1 MSADRYGNAVTGAD
15 AEALTGIDNFVH
27 GFLSYQ
33 TKAANILAA
42 AQAAPGCCL
51 AQVYAGMLW
60 MFLEAPEAPAHAEAF
75 IARAEALSS
84 GATAREAALARLTRL
99 WAQGNIPAFL
109 EQAEALARA
118 HPRDLALI
126 KLLQYHHF
134 NRGDAPGMLRAGLIA
149 LPSAEAE
156 PYVHGMIAF
165 GYEQCHLLD
174 HAEASARRAMQI
186 EPTDPWAHHALAH
199 VMLTQ
204 GRVDEGIAFLESVS
218 GHWAGLNSFMQTHN
232 WWHLALFYLSRDRVA
247 DVLAVY
253 DTHVWGLEKDYSQDQ
268 VGAVSLL
275 ARMEFAGIDVGARWQ
290 DVAAHIAR
298 RGADTTAP
306 FLTLQYLFAL
316 ERADRPEA
324 RALMQAIVDR
334 ADTPAHDRA
343 AWAEVALPAAR
354 GITAHAQGN
363 AAEAARLLG
372 RALPRMREIGGSHA
386 QRDFFEQIHLDAL
399 TRSGNWSAAQQV
411 LELRRAHDPDGIPLN
426 RHLAQVYDA
435 AGLPAE
441 AARARARIGAS
452 GYRA

>member
-204 GRVDEGIAFLESVS
+204 GRVDEGIAFLEGVAPS
-218 GHWAGLNSFMQTHN
+218 WAGLNSFMHSHN
-232 WWHLALFYLSRDRVA
+232 WWHLALFYLSRGRHDAVREAYDR
-247 DVLAVY
+247 
-253 DTHVWGLEKDYSQDQ
+253 HVWGIEKGYSQDQ
-268 VGAVSLL
+268 VGAASLL
-275 ARMEFAGIDVGARWQ
+275 ARMELAGVDVGGRWA
-290 DVAAHIAR
+290 DVADHIAA
-298 RGADTTAP
+298 RGADTVQP
-306 FLTLQYLFAL
+306 FLTMQYLYAL
-316 ERADRPEA
+316 AHAGRD
-324 RALMQAIVDR
+324 Q
-334 ADTPAHDRA
+334 ADTLMAAVRSRA
-343 AWAEVALPAAR
+343 AAGGHDAGVWAEVALPACEGLLAHAR
-354 GITAHAQGN
+354 GD
-363 AAEAARLLG
+363 AETCVARLG
-372 RALPRMREIGGSHA
+372 QALPRMAETGGSHA
-386 QRDFFEQIHLDAL
+386 QRDLFEQIHLDAL
-399 TRSGNWSAAQQV
+399 MRTGRLAQAQQA
-411 LELRRAHDPDGIPLN
+411 LELRRTFDPDGVPVNTMLADVYRRVGLTPL
-426 RHLAQVYDA
+426 
-435 AGLPAE
+435 AE
-441 AARARARIGAS
+441 AAETRRRYG
-452 GYRA
+452 